1 MEHDRNS
8 SAGEMIF
15 GLNRAEDERSMVSFL
30 EHFCSRKL
38 TSVLVP
44 RMTDEEITETVNLL
58 GTLMRNHL
66 DHQEYHA
73 LFLGDHDHHH

>member
-1 MEHDRNS
+1 MEHDRNH
-8 SAGEMIF
+8 GPRDMIF

-44 RMTDEEITETVNLL
+44 RMTDEEIVETVDLL
-58 GTLMRNHL
+58 ATLMRNHL
-66 DHQEYHA
+66 NHREYHT
-73 LFLGDHDHHH
+73 LFLGEHDHRH